1 MVHLRLLDT
10 VADIA
15 RGGERM
21 IMLSGGDDA
30 RQALEVHRSSQPREA
45 SVDVAQQL
53 LTVIER
59 SVTGSPPQ
67 S

>member
-1 MVHLRLLDT
+1 
-10 VADIA
+10 
-15 RGGERM
+15 
-21 IMLSGGDDA
+21 MLSGGDDA